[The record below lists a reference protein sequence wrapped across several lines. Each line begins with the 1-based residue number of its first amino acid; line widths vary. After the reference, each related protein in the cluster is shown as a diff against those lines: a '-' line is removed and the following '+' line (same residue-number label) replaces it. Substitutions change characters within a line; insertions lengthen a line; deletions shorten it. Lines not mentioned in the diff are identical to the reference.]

1 MQCVEADDLEL
12 ATKDTNAVKYHEAWQ
27 QLCDCDGVL
36 VPGGFGTRGIEGKI
50 LAAEWA
56 RTAKKP
62 YLGIKM
68 GQLFLIVRV
77 YQICFSLTVSAAVCH
92 CIDSWKVLQPK
103 LNNALLLF
111 AVYCVL
117 TLWFNPFTAI
127 DKCNAVCLLTYVEV
141 QLC

>member
-77 YQICFSLTVSAAVCH
+77 YQICFFSHCLSCSLPLH
-92 CIDSWKVLQPK
+92 
-103 LNNALLLF
+103 
-111 AVYCVL
+111 
-117 TLWFNPFTAI
+117 
-127 DKCNAVCLLTYVEV
+127 
-141 QLC
+141 

>member
-68 GQLFLIVRV
+68 GQLFLIVQV
-77 YQICFSLTVSAAVCH
+77 YQICFFFSLSQLQSAIALTVEKC
-92 CIDSWKVLQPK
+92 CN
-103 LNNALLLF
+103 LNSTMHFCCLLF
-111 AVYCVL
+111 TMCLHCDL
-117 TLWFNPFTAI
+117 TH
-127 DKCNAVCLLTYVEV
+127 LLP
-141 QLC
+141 